1 MFYGSEGVAL
11 SVEQVSP
18 VEYIFPKTGKSS
30 LANLMGI
37 AIPHTLVPGM
47 PKGMHASLF
56 AKTEYTQHSGTEQ
69 VIYHFPRDE

>member
-1 MFYGSEGVAL
+1 
-11 SVEQVSP
+11 
-18 VEYIFPKTGKSS
+18 
-30 LANLMGI
+30 MGI

-69 VIYHFPRDE
+69 VTGVDVHILKRNVVFFLVV

>member
-1 MFYGSEGVAL
+1 
-11 SVEQVSP
+11 
-18 VEYIFPKTGKSS
+18 
-30 LANLMGI
+30 MGI